1 MLQCTF
7 GTLPASLV
15 VTVPMRPKCGSQL
28 MATIND
34 MVPNTNIPP
43 FGLCQTINNPTVA
56 QATSAAMGTLTPMPC
71 VPSISAPWSPGTS
84 QMKVLSAPAL
94 TDGCTCMCMWGGTI
108 SVQNPG
114 NAAIAKVK

>member
-7 GTLPASLV
+7 GTMPSSLA
-15 VTVPMRPKCGSQL
+15 VTVPKRPKCGSQL

-34 MVPNTNIPP
+34 MVPNTNIPS

-71 VPSISAPWSPGTS
+71 VPSISAPWAPGTS
-84 QMKVLSAPAL
+84 LMKVLSAPAL
-94 TDGCTCMCMWGGTI
+94 TDGCTCTCMWGGTI